1 MKKLAILVLVI
12 SFIALLYG
20 CCSHSKSDFFVN
32 PSGDVVVTSRE
43 VVIDELGRLPTVT
56 FPSGASIS
64 GPEENTLTPGIK
76 VTLIEQKTTS
86 KNFAYFNYGEINS
99 INFYKISALLE
110 PSSLAESKTYVTTV
124 EKPLKVTLP
133 TNNETGLCYL
143 GIKESETDP
152 WRFARVVGENEN
164 LSNRASVASASNIV
178 SKLYTFNIYR
188 FGSSFGLFSYNS
200 NNGKLFPE
208 TVVDSLTASSAA
220 SILAKDGKY
229 LENLPIKG
237 LVKGRN
243 IDSINQLDLRARITY
258 RSNSEI
264 ETPIKVNDRTVTL
277 ETTADKTVPGYKY
290 RHSFIIDNISDFLL
304 MNSEGQFDFTF
315 NLNGIETDFFPSG
328 FLIEFFNK
336 ISGEKILPYCYTEF
350 YKVEKKEAV
359 DLVFVSDEG
368 NIIDEVGPLYK
379 CSPTFTITPGKEL
392 NDTAKA
398 KISEA
403 VSVSNAESNVV
414 SKVWEGNSL
423 KLSFTQEL
431 EVETDYTVSM
441 SEITGLEGLAIK
453 SFEDFS
459 FTTGYE
465 FCDYQVIH
473 RLENLDNSFN
483 IAEAQNLSAKRNS
496 EVTPAVK
503 TFAGFNSP
511 ESQTITVVASETNE
525 IVYDYTRKSFNLSL
539 IKGTGIA
546 GVSGGG
552 SYRFGEDVVASYSL
566 LDGYRFVSWTG
577 DMNVATFTMP
587 DHDVSM
593 TAKATDLAYTI
604 VYELN
609 GGVTESENPDG
620 YNTTTETI
628 TLNNPSKTGYNF
640 VGWTGSNG
648 DVPQIT
654 VKIETGSIGDKTF
667 IASYTPKIYNI
678 VYTMNGG
685 VSNPANPENYDISS
699 PTITLNNPTKEGY
712 AFAGWTGSNGDI
724 PQMTV
729 AIASGST
736 GDRAYTANYSA
747 VSYLITYNL
756 DGGINA
762 PENPS
767 GFNKASETITLGYPT
782 KMGYSFSGWSGTG
795 LEGSNNLIVTIPQG
809 SNENKEYTAHWATDS
824 FMLALNLGSGIAAVS
839 GDGLHEYGSTVTA
852 SCTMQNGY
860 QFDCWSGDY
869 NTETFVMP
877 ANVVSMTA
885 NAKVKPYTITYE
897 LNGGTENTNP
907 TKYDVTSAT
916 INLNYPNK
924 DYYIFTGWTG
934 SNGNVPQKNAAI
946 VTGSYGDK
954 SFTANFV
961 PASFTISY
969 ILDDGLLEEGVS
981 NPVSYDITSA
991 AIILNNPSKANM
1003 DFLGWT
1009 GSNGDEP
1016 QRTVTI
1022 LQGSHGNLS
1031 YTANYTPI
1039 YTISYNLYDGSLAD
1053 GVSNPATYSFVSDD
1067 IILNNPTKA
1076 NSDFWGWTTSVDD
1089 TPKTTLIIP
1098 HGSTGNRTYY
1108 ALFNP
1113 RYNLTYKNVD
1123 GCSFAAPN
1131 PTTYNKTS
1139 PNITLNNPTKAG
1151 YDFIGWTSSDTP
1163 NPQLTLVIL
1172 ESSEGSRTF
1181 TANFAERYPINYDLD
1196 GGEVA
1201 IGNPTE
1207 YSSATADIVLN
1218 APTKGNYDFIGWTG
1232 SNGNVPQPNVTIP
1245 KGSTEPRTYTANYTP
1260 AAFRITYNLDGG
1272 SVAGHNPTGY
1282 NIASDTIDLINPTK
1296 RGYNFT
1302 GWSGTDLV
1310 GNNNMSVSIPNGSTG
1325 HREYTAHYSIINYT
1339 ITLNYTDGTL
1349 KAGITNPVTYNV
1361 TTPDIVINNPTKAGN
1376 ADTGFNLFGGWIGT
1390 DVPTFASY
1398 TLTIPQGSIG
1408 NKEYTA
1414 QWIKLDLVH
1423 CNAGTFTM
1431 GTPAEELGRG
1441 NYEGPQ
1447 QQVTLSK
1454 DFYIGKYVVT
1464 QAQYFAVMGIN
1475 HSSFRSHKPN
1485 VTPTIYANYPA
1496 NSISYYKATM
1506 EDGFIAKLNEMLADQ
1521 LSEGYKFDLPT
1532 EAQWEYACRAGTT
1545 TALNSGKNITASEG
1559 ACVNVAEV
1567 AWYGENSDNHIQAVG
1582 QKLPNAWGIYDMH
1595 GNVWEWCKDTLRLYS
1610 STPITDPYTPL
1621 PVNKSAIWRGG
1632 GYLSPPHL
1640 CRSGKRQ
1647 WCGPYDAGAYTGF
1660 RIALVKDSH

>member
-1 MKKLAILVLVI
+1 MRKLAILVLVI
-12 SFIALLYG
+12 CLIALLYG
-20 CCSHSKSDFFVN
+20 CCSHSKSAYFVN
-32 PSGDVVVTSRE
+32 PAGDIVVTSRE

-56 FPSGASIS
+56 FPSGASFS

-76 VTLIEQKTTS
+76 VTLIEHKTTS
-86 KNFAYFNYGEINS
+86 KNIAYFNYSESNS
-99 INFYKISALLE
+99 INIYKITAVLE

-133 TNNETGLCYL
+133 TNKETGLCYL

-152 WRFARVVGENEN
+152 WRFTRVVGENEN
-164 LSNRASVASASNIV
+164 LSNRAAVGNASNISPKDCV
-178 SKLYTFNIYR
+178 FNLYR
-188 FGSSFGLFSYNS
+188 FGTSFSLFPYNR

-220 SILAKDGKY
+220 FILAKDGKY

-237 LVKGRN
+237 IVKGRN
-243 IDSINQLDLRARITY
+243 IDSINQLDLRARITF
-258 RSNSEI
+258 RSNSENNAL
-264 ETPIKVNDRTVTL
+264 IKVNDRAVTL
-277 ETTADKTVPGYKY
+277 NSAADKTVPGYKY
-290 RHSFIIDNISDFLL
+290 RHSFILDNVSDSLL
-304 MNSEGQFDFTF
+304 MNSEGQFNFTF
-315 NLNGIETDFFPSG
+315 NLKGIETDSFPSG

-336 ISGEKILPYCYTEF
+336 INGEKILPYCYTEF

-359 DLVFVSDEG
+359 DLVFVSDDS

-379 CSPTFTITPGKEL
+379 CSPTFTITPSNEL

-403 VSVSNAESNVV
+403 VSVSNVESNIV

-431 EVETDYTVSM
+431 EVETDYVVSM
-441 SEITGLEGLAIK
+441 SEVSDLEGLAIK
-453 SFEDFS
+453 SFEDFC

-473 RLENLDNSFN
+473 RLENLDYSFN

-511 ESQTITVVASETNE
+511 EPQTITVVASEANE
-525 IVYDYTRKSFNLSL
+525 IVYDYKRKSFNLSL
-539 IKGTGIA
+539 VKGTGVA
-546 GVSGGG
+546 SVSGGG
-552 SYRFGEDVVASYSL
+552 SYRFGEEVVASYSL
-566 LDGYRFVSWTG
+566 IDGYRFVSWTG

-609 GGVTESENPDG
+609 GGVTTAENPDG
-620 YNTTTETI
+620 YNTTSETI

-667 IASYTPKIYNI
+667 IASYTPKSYNI
-678 VYTMNGG
+678 IYTMNGG
-685 VSNPANPENYDISS
+685 VSNPANPESYDISS
-699 PTITLNNPTKEGY
+699 STITLNNPTKEGY
-712 AFAGWTGSNGDI
+712 AFAGWTGSNGDV

-729 AIASGST
+729 TIDSGST

-756 DGGINA
+756 D
-762 PENPS
+762 
-767 GFNKASETITLGYPT
+767 
-782 KMGYSFSGWSGTG
+782 
-795 LEGSNNLIVTIPQG
+795 
-809 SNENKEYTAHWATDS
+809 
-824 FMLALNLGSGIAAVS
+824 
-839 GDGLHEYGSTVTA
+839 
-852 SCTMQNGY
+852 C
-860 QFDCWSGDY
+860 
-869 NTETFVMP
+869 
-877 ANVVSMTA
+877 
-885 NAKVKPYTITYE
+885 
-897 LNGGTENTNP
+897 GTENTNP

-916 INLNYPNK
+916 INLNSPNK
-924 DYYIFTGWTG
+924 NYYVFTGWTG
-934 SNGNVPQKNAAI
+934 SNGNVPQINAAI
-946 VTGSYGDK
+946 QTGSYGDK
-954 SFTANFV
+954 SFTANYV
-961 PASFTISY
+961 PESFTISY
-969 ILDDGLLEEGVS
+969 ILDGGSLGEGVS
-981 NPVSYDITSA
+981 NPISYDITSA
-991 AIILNNPSKANM
+991 AITLNNPLKANM

-1009 GSNGDEP
+1009 GSNGNVH

-1022 LQGSHGNLS
+1022 PQGSHGNLTYIAS
-1031 YTANYTPI
+1031 YTPI
-1039 YTISYNLYDGSLAD
+1039 YTISYNLDDGSLAE

-1076 NSDFWGWTTSVDD
+1076 NSDFWGWATSVDD

-1108 ALFNP
+1108 ALFNQ

-1123 GCSFAAPN
+1123 GCTFDAPN
-1131 PTTYNKTS
+1131 PSSYNKTS
-1139 PNITLNNPTKAG
+1139 PNITLNNPKKAG

-1163 NPQLTLVIL
+1163 EPQLTFVIL

-1181 TANFAERYPINYDLD
+1181 TANFAKIYSINYDLD
-1196 GGEVA
+1196 GGEFVIA
-1201 IGNPTE
+1201 NPTE

-1218 APTKGNYDFIGWTG
+1218 APTKENFDFIGWTG
-1232 SNGNVPQPNVTIP
+1232 SNGGVPQPNVTIP
-1245 KGSTEPRTYTANYTP
+1245 KGSTESRTYTANYTP
-1260 AAFRITYNLDGG
+1260 ATFKITYNLDGG

-1302 GWSGTDLV
+1302 GWSGTDLN
-1310 GNNNMSVSIPNGSTG
+1310 GNNNMSVSIPNGSSG
-1325 HREYTAHYSIINYT
+1325 NREYTAHYSIINYT
-1339 ITLNYTDGTL
+1339 ITLDYADGNL
-1349 KAGITNPVTYNV
+1349 KSGDSNPITYNV
-1361 TTPDIVINNPTKAGN
+1361 TTPDIVINNPIKTGN
-1376 ADTGFNLFGGWIGT
+1376 VTTGFNLFGGWIGT

-1408 NKEYTA
+1408 DKEYTA
-1414 QWIKLDLVH
+1414 KWIKLDLVH

-1431 GTPAEELGRG
+1431 GTPPEELGRG

-1447 QQVTLSK
+1447 HQVTLSN

-1475 HSSFRSHKPN
+1475 HSSFRSNKPN
-1485 VTPTIYANYPA
+1485 ITPTVYANYPA

-1506 EDGFIAKLNEMLADQ
+1506 EGGFIARLNEMLADQ
-1521 LSEGYKFDLPT
+1521 IPEGYKFDLPT

-1545 TALNSGKNITASEG
+1545 TALNSGKNITVSEG

-1567 AWYGENSDNHIQAVG
+1567 AWYGENSDNHIHAVG
-1582 QKLPNAWGIYDMH
+1582 QKLPNNWGIYDMH
-1595 GNVWEWCKDTLRLYS
+1595 GNVWEWCKDTLRVYS

-1621 PVNKSAIWRGG
+1621 PVDMSAIWRGG

-1647 WCGPYDAGAYTGF
+1647 WCGPYNAGAYTGF
-1660 RIALVKDSH
+1660 RIALVKDSY